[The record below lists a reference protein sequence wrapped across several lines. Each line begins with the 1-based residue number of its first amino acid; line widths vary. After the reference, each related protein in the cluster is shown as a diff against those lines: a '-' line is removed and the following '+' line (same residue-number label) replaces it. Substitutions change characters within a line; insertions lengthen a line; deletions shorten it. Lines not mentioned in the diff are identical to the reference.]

1 MILLAVVV
9 GYLLGVAPSIYKE
22 IKEIIN
28 KREEKSNAEKDGIK
42 TQELL
47 DEWLNGP
54 KKPEE
59 PAKPETTENNNVG
72 INQADIYTEY
82 ITGKESNKEG

>member
-1 MILLAVVV
+1 MILFAVII

-28 KREEKSNAEKDGIK
+28 KREEKSNAEKDGIE

-54 KKPEE
+54 KKT
-59 PAKPETTENNNVG
+59 ETIETPQNNNGV
-72 INQADIYTEY
+72 NQADIYTEY

>member
-28 KREEKSNAEKDGIK
+28 NREAKSNAEKDGIK
-42 TQELL
+42 TQELF

-54 KKPEE
+54 KKPE
-59 PAKPETTENNNVG
+59 TTETPQNNNGV
-72 INQADIYTEY
+72 NQADIYTEY

>member
-1 MILLAVVV
+1 MILFAVII

-28 KREEKSNAEKDGIK
+28 NREAKSNAEKDGIK

-54 KKPEE
+54 KKPEI
-59 PAKPETTENNNVG
+59 PETPKNDVG

>member
-1 MILLAVVV
+1 MILFAVII

-28 KREEKSNAEKDGIK
+28 NKEAKSNAEKDGIK

-54 KKPEE
+54 KKTETP
-59 PAKPETTENNNVG
+59 PETPKNNVG